1 MLGELLSLGLVS
13 ISAIF
18 FVVDPFS
25 AVPFFLAMTR
35 DHSPEKRRETAARAS
50 VTAGIVLAT
59 FALAGASIF
68 RVLGISLGAFKI
80 AGGVVLLLLALDM
93 IRTQPSRTRIT
104 EGEVAAGADKD
115 DIAIVPLAMPLLAGP
130 GSIATAIV
138 LMARARSGPW
148 WHALPVLVAIVAT
161 AILSYVIL
169 AGAARTEKV
178 LGRTG
183 LAILERAAGLLL
195 VAIAVQ
201 FMLDG
206 LGEALGGSLLGLR
219 G

>member
-1 MLGELLSLGLVS
+1 VAEILSLSVVS
-13 ISAIF
+13 LSAIF

-35 DHSPEKRRETAARAS
+35 DQDARARRGIALRAS
-50 VTAGIVLAT
+50 LTAGAVLAA
-59 FALAGASIF
+59 FALTGAWLF
-68 RVLGISLGAFKI
+68 TLLGITLGAFKI

-104 EGEVAAGADKD
+104 QGEVEAGQVKE
-115 DIAIVPLAMPLLAGP
+115 DIAIVPLAIPLLAGP

-148 WHALPVLVAIVAT
+148 WHAAPVLGAIAVT
-161 AILSYVIL
+161 AAASYVIL
-169 AGAARTEKV
+169 AGAARTERL

-183 LAILERAAGLLL
+183 LALLERAAGLLL
-195 VAIAVQ
+195 VAVAVQ
-201 FMLDG
+201 FMIDG
-206 LGEALGGSLLGLR
+206 VGESLPRLLGR
-219 G
+219 E